1 MADAQPERRAR
12 DYEEEMSDSEGHT
25 PNDSKNSANGLSL
38 PVPATD
44 RYGFLG
50 GRQFT
55 DPEEDKRVPPEIL
68 RKREIKWLDM
78 FENWEKWMSKR
89 FKKVKDRCRK
99 GIPPAVRARA
109 WQYLCGGKFQ
119 MELNPGKYEEYL
131 RQTGDP
137 KNLDDITKDLH
148 RQFPNHEMF
157 LSKGGYGQTDL
168 FCVLK
173 AYTLHNPQ
181 DGYCQA
187 QAPIAA
193 VLLMHMPAEQAFWCL
208 VAICDKYVTGYFSPG
223 LEAIQLDGEV
233 LFGLVKKTSPAIYK
247 HLKKQS
253 VDPIMYMTEWFMCLF
268 TRNLSWGCVLRLWDI
283 FFCEGVKVLFR
294 TALLVLRTVLGTS
307 EKLAECPSFYE
318 TLEKLRLRQMP
329 PELLDEEYIT
339 REALRINLTDRDM
352 AREHQKQILRRRST
366 KEKGGKSDKKKKT

>member
-1 MADAQPERRAR
+1 MAGAQ
-12 DYEEEMSDSEGHT
+12 SDVTDDMDWEDGHPRSGHT
-25 PNDSKNSANGLSL
+25 HSDKSVTNGVS
-38 PVPATD
+38 VFAQAD

-50 GRQFT
+50 GNQYT
-55 DPEEDKRVPPEIL
+55 NPEEDRRIPPEIL

-99 GIPPAVRARA
+99 GIPPGVRARA

-119 MELNPGKYEEYL
+119 LEHNPGKYEEYL

-137 KNLDDITKDLH
+137 KYMDDITKDLH

-157 LSKGGYGQTDL
+157 LSKGGHGQTDL
-168 FCVLK
+168 FNILK
-173 AYTLHNPQ
+173 AYTIHNPA

-187 QAPIAA
+187 QAPIAG

-233 LFGLVKKTSPAIYK
+233 LSGLVKKTFPSIYK
-247 HLKKQS
+247 HLKKQHIE
-253 VDPIMYMTEWFMCLF
+253 PIMYMTEWFMCIF
-268 TRNLSWGCVLRLWDI
+268 TRNLSWGCVLRLWDT
-283 FFCEGVKVLFR
+283 FLCEGVKVLFR
-294 TALLVLRTVLGTS
+294 TALLVMRTMLGAS
-307 EKLAECPSFYE
+307 EKLAECPSFFE
-318 TLEKLRLRQMP
+318 TVEKLRLRQMP
-329 PELLDEEYIT
+329 SELLDQEFLV
-339 REALRINLTDRDM
+339 REALRISITDRDM
-352 AREHQKQILRRRST
+352 EREHQKQIARKRTSA
-366 KEKGGKSDKKKKT
+366 KGAKGGKSKNKT

>member
-1 MADAQPERRAR
+1 MADAQPNAVMQN
-12 DYEEEMSDSEGHT
+12 EEEDHG
-25 PNDSKNSANGLSL
+25 DVKSANGFSFMQ
-38 PVPATD
+38 AD

-50 GRQFT
+50 GSQYT
-55 DPEEDKRVPPEIL
+55 DPDEDKRIPPEVL
-68 RKREIKWLDM
+68 RKRELKWLDM

-99 GIPPAVRARA
+99 GIPPALRARA

-119 MELNPGKYEEYL
+119 MEHNQGRFDEYL
-131 RQTGDP
+131 RHSGDP
-137 KNLDDITKDLH
+137 KNIDDITKDLH

-157 LSKGGYGQTDL
+157 LSKGGHGQMDL
-168 FCVLK
+168 FNVLK
-173 AYTLHNPQ
+173 AYTIHNPQ

-208 VAICDKYVTGYFSPG
+208 VAICEKYVTGYFSPG

-247 HLKKQS
+247 HLKKQH
-253 VDPIMYMTEWFMCLF
+253 VEPIMYMTEWFMCIF
-268 TRNLSWGCVLRLWDI
+268 TRNLSWSCVLRLWDV
-283 FFCEGVKVLFR
+283 FLCEGVKVLFR
-294 TALLVLRTVLGTS
+294 TALLVMRTVLGS
-307 EKLAECPSFYE
+307 PEKLAECPSFYE

-329 PELLDEEYIT
+329 PELLDEEYIV

-352 AREHQKQILRRRST
+352 EREHQKQTSRRRSST
-366 KEKGGKSDKKKKT
+366 KEKAGKGDTSRKQKT